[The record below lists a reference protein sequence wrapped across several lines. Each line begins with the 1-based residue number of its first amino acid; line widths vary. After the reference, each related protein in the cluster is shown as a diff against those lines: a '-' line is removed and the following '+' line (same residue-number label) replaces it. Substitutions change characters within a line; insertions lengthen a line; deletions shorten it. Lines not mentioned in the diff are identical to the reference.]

1 MHGRMVQ
8 YGKIV
13 YPEIR
18 KIMKESPEECWKALQ
33 KTISD
38 IREEVGR
45 VIVGQ
50 EDVVEQML
58 AALLCRGHCL
68 LVGVPGLAKT
78 LLVSTLGEVLGLK
91 FSRIQFTPDLMPADI
106 VGSEILQGSAEGT
119 RRFEFVPGPIF
130 AHLLLADEI
139 NRTPPKTQAAL
150 LEAMQE
156 KQVTVAGTS
165 RALES
170 PFVVYATQNPVEHE
184 GTYPLPEA
192 QLDRFFFQIN
202 IEYPSAADEEEILRR
217 TGGMEQPS
225 ARALLDAQKVLEMQR
240 VVTQVPV
247 PDDVYSLIVRLVQNT
262 RPDTPGAPDM
272 VKKYVACGAGPRA
285 GQCLLAA
292 ARALALLRG
301 RVSVSPAEVKAA
313 LHPVLRH
320 RLIPNYTAT
329 GEGVSMEKVID
340 SLM

>member
-1 MHGRMVQ
+1 
-8 YGKIV
+8 
-13 YPEIR
+13 
-18 KIMKESPEECWKALQ
+18 MKPSPEEAWKSLQ
-33 KTISD
+33 GTVQD
-38 IREEVGR
+38 IRTEIAR

-50 EDVVEQML
+50 EAVVEQML

-78 LLVSTLGEVLGLK
+78 LLVSTLGQVLGLN
-91 FSRIQFTPDLMPADI
+91 FRRIQFTPDLMPTDI
-106 VGSEILQGSAEGT
+106 VGSEILQGSSEGA
-119 RRFEFVPGPIF
+119 RHFEFVPGPVF
-130 AHLLLADEI
+130 TNLLLADEI

-156 KQVTVAGTS
+156 KQVTVTGTTRS
-165 RALES
+165 LTE
-170 PFVVYATQNPVEHE
+170 PFIVYATQNPVEHE

-202 IEYPSAADEEEILRR
+202 IGYPTPAEEEEILRR
-217 TGGMEQPS
+217 TAGLNMPE
-225 ARALLDAQKVLEMQR
+225 AKALLDADKVQEMQR
-240 VVTQVPV
+240 AVAEVPV
-247 PDDVYSLIVRLVQNT
+247 PEDVYSLIVRLVQST
-262 RPDTPGAPDM
+262 RPENPQAPDM

-292 ARALALLRG
+292 ARAMALLRG
-301 RVSVSPAEVKAA
+301 RVSVSPEEVKAV

-320 RLIPNYTAT
+320 RLMPNYAAT
-329 GEGVSMEKVID
+329 GEGVSMESVID

>member
-1 MHGRMVQ
+1 MRFMT
-8 YGKIV
+8 
-13 YPEIR
+13 P
-18 KIMKESPEECWKALQ
+18 SPEETWQELQ
-33 KTISD
+33 SS
-38 IREEVGR
+38 IREIRTETAR

-78 LLVSTLGEVLGLK
+78 LLVSTLGRVLGLN
-91 FSRIQFTPDLMPADI
+91 FRRIQFTPDLMPTDI

-119 RRFEFVPGPIF
+119 RRFEFVPGPVF
-130 AHLLLADEI
+130 TNLLLADEI

-156 KQVTVAGTS
+156 KQVTVAGTTRNLS
-165 RALES
+165 E

-202 IEYPSAADEEEILRR
+202 IGYPTAGEEEEILRR
-217 TGGMEQPS
+217 TGGLSMPEPK
-225 ARALLDAQKVLEMQR
+225 ALLTAEKVQQMQR
-240 VVTQVPV
+240 IVADVPV
-247 PDDVYSLIVRLVQNT
+247 PDDVYSLIVRLVQST
-262 RPDTPGAPDM
+262 RPENPQAPDM

-292 ARALALLRG
+292 ARAMAMLRG
-301 RVSVSPAEVKAA
+301 RVSVSPAEVKSV

-320 RLIPNYTAT
+320 RLMPNYAAT
-329 GEGVSMEKVID
+329 GEGVSMERVID

>member
-1 MHGRMVQ
+1 MKPTPEETWQQLQQTV
-8 YGKIV
+8 K
-13 YPEIR
+13 EIR
-18 KIMKESPEECWKALQ
+18 SEIA
-33 KTISD
+33 
-38 IREEVGR
+38 R

-50 EDVVEQML
+50 EQVVEQMM

-78 LLVSTLGEVLGLK
+78 LLVSTLGQVLGLN
-91 FSRIQFTPDLMPADI
+91 FRRIQFTPDLMPADI
-106 VGSEILQGSAEGT
+106 VGSEILQGSAEGK
-119 RRFEFVPGPIF
+119 RSFEFVPGPVF
-130 AHLLLADEI
+130 TNLLLADEI

-165 RALES
+165 RSLSE
-170 PFVVYATQNPVEHE
+170 PFIVYATQNPVEHE

-202 IEYPSAADEEEILRR
+202 IGYPTPAEEEDILRR
-217 TGGMEQPS
+217 TSGPTGPE
-225 ARALLDAQKVLEMQR
+225 AKAVLTAEKVLEMQR
-240 VVTQVPV
+240 AVTQIPV
-247 PDDVYSLIVRLVQNT
+247 PDDIYSRIVRIVQST
-262 RPDTPGAPDM
+262 RPDTPDAPDM
-272 VKKYVACGAGPRA
+272 VRKYVACGAGPRA
-285 GQCLLAA
+285 GQCLVAA
-292 ARALALLRG
+292 ARAMALLRG
-301 RVSVSPAEVKAA
+301 RVSVSEQELKLV

>member
-1 MHGRMVQ
+1 MT
-8 YGKIV
+8 
-13 YPEIR
+13 P
-18 KIMKESPEECWKALQ
+18 SPEETWQELQ
-33 KTISD
+33 ST
-38 IREEVGR
+38 IREIRTETAR

-78 LLVSTLGEVLGLK
+78 LLVSTLGRVLGLN
-91 FSRIQFTPDLMPADI
+91 FRRIQFTPDLMPTDI

-119 RRFEFVPGPIF
+119 RRFEFVPGPVF
-130 AHLLLADEI
+130 TNLLLADEI

-156 KQVTVAGTS
+156 KQVTVAGTTRNLS
-165 RALES
+165 E

-202 IEYPSAADEEEILRR
+202 IGYPTAGEEEEILRR
-217 TGGMEQPS
+217 TGGLSMPEPK
-225 ARALLDAQKVLEMQR
+225 ALLTAEKVQQMQR
-240 VVTQVPV
+240 IVADVPV
-247 PDDVYSLIVRLVQNT
+247 PDDVYSLIVRLVQST
-262 RPDTPGAPDM
+262 RPENPQAPDM

-292 ARALALLRG
+292 ARAMAMLRG
-301 RVSVSPAEVKAA
+301 RVSVSPAEVKSV

-320 RLIPNYTAT
+320 RLMPNYAAT
-329 GEGVSMEKVID
+329 GEGVSMERVID

>member
-1 MHGRMVQ
+1 MT
-8 YGKIV
+8 
-13 YPEIR
+13 P
-18 KIMKESPEECWKALQ
+18 SPEETWNELQ
-33 KTISD
+33 ST
-38 IREEVGR
+38 IREIRTETAR

-50 EDVVEQML
+50 ETVVEQML

-78 LLVSTLGEVLGLK
+78 LLVSTLGQVLGLN
-91 FSRIQFTPDLMPADI
+91 FRRIQFTPDLMPTDI

-119 RRFEFVPGPIF
+119 RRFEFVPGPVF
-130 AHLLLADEI
+130 TNLLLADEI

-156 KQVTVAGTS
+156 KQVTVTGTTRS
-165 RALES
+165 LAK
-170 PFVVYATQNPVEHE
+170 PFIVYATQNPVEHE

-202 IEYPSAADEEEILRR
+202 IGYPSSEEEEEILRR
-217 TGGMEQPS
+217 TGGVSMPEPK
-225 ARALLDAQKVLEMQR
+225 ALLTAEKVLQMQR
-240 VVTQVPV
+240 AVADVPV
-247 PDDVYSLIVRLVQNT
+247 PDDVYSLIVRLVQST
-262 RPDTPGAPDM
+262 RPENPQAPEM

-292 ARALALLRG
+292 ARAMAVLRG
-301 RVSVSPAEVKAA
+301 RPSVSPAEVRSV

-320 RLIPNYTAT
+320 RLMPNYAAT
-329 GEGVSMEKVID
+329 GEGVSMECVID

>member
-1 MHGRMVQ
+1 
-8 YGKIV
+8 
-13 YPEIR
+13 
-18 KIMKESPEECWKALQ
+18 MKQTPEEIWKGLQ
-33 KTISD
+33 KTV
-38 IREEVGR
+38 EEVRHETAR

-50 EDVVEQML
+50 EAVVEQML

-78 LLVSTLGEVLGLK
+78 LLVSTLGKVLGLG
-91 FSRIQFTPDLMPADI
+91 FRRIQFTPDLMPTDI
-106 VGSEILQGSAEGT
+106 VGSEILQSDAEGK
-119 RRFEFVPGPIF
+119 RHFEFVPGPVF
-130 AHLLLADEI
+130 TNLLLADEI

-156 KQVTVAGTS
+156 KQVTVAGRS
-165 RALES
+165 RLLSE
-170 PFVVYATQNPVEHE
+170 PFIVYATQNPVEHE

-202 IEYPSAADEEEILRR
+202 INYPAPSEEEQILRR
-217 TGGMEQPS
+217 TSGIEQPVAS
-225 ARALLDAQKVLEMQR
+225 ALLDADKVRDMQR
-240 VVTQVPV
+240 AAAEVPV
-247 PDDVYSLIVRLVQNT
+247 PDAVYSRIVEIVQST
-262 RPDTPGAPDM
+262 RPENPKAADM

-292 ARALALLRG
+292 ARAFALLRG
-301 RVSVSPAEVKAA
+301 RLSVSPEEVKAA

-329 GEGVSMEKVID
+329 GEGVSMESVID
-340 SLM
+340 SLL

>member
-1 MHGRMVQ
+1 
-8 YGKIV
+8 
-13 YPEIR
+13 
-18 KIMKESPEECWKALQ
+18 MKPSPEEAWKSLQ
-33 KTISD
+33 GAVQD
-38 IREEVGR
+38 IRTEIAR

-50 EDVVEQML
+50 EAVVEQML

-78 LLVSTLGEVLGLK
+78 LLVSTLGQVLGLN
-91 FSRIQFTPDLMPADI
+91 FRRIQFTPDLMPTDI
-106 VGSEILQGSAEGT
+106 VGSEILQGSAEGA
-119 RRFEFVPGPIF
+119 RHFEFVPGPVF
-130 AHLLLADEI
+130 TNLLLADEI

-156 KQVTVAGTS
+156 KQVTVTGTTRS
-165 RALES
+165 LTE
-170 PFVVYATQNPVEHE
+170 PFIVYATQNPVEHE

-202 IEYPSAADEEEILRR
+202 IGYPTPAEEEEILRR
-217 TGGMEQPS
+217 TAGVNMPE
-225 ARALLDAQKVLEMQR
+225 AKALLDADRVQEMQR
-240 VVTQVPV
+240 AVAEVPV
-247 PDDVYSLIVRLVQNT
+247 PEDVYSLIVRLVQST
-262 RPDTPGAPDM
+262 RPENPQAPDM

-292 ARALALLRG
+292 ARAMALLRG
-301 RVSVSPAEVKAA
+301 RVSVSPEEVKAV

-320 RLIPNYTAT
+320 RLMPNYAAT
-329 GEGVSMEKVID
+329 GEGVSMESVID